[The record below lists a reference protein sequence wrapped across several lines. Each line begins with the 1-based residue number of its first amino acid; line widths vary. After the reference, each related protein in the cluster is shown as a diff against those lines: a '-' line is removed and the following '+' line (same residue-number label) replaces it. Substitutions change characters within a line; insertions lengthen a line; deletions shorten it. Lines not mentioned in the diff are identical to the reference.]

1 MKISRRY
8 ANQTRTYANS
18 YGERVIIYVGKSAL
32 FKPYDYYTC

>member
-1 MKISRRY
+1 MKALRRHT
-8 ANQTRTYANS
+8 NQSKPYANS